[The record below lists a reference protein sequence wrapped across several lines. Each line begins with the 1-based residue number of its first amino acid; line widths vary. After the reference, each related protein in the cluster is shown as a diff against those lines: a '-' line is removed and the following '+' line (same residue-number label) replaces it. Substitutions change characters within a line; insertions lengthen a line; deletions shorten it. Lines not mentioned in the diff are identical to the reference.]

1 MRRTVVV
8 PVVPLVFFFSAM
20 LRPPKLKS
28 LLSQTVKL
36 SVADRRYL
44 GKTLELEYNETML
57 ETLMIEA
64 QLVGGVA
71 AGLAVWRTAAAYRL
85 RFGTRRLEVP
95 KEALPSVS
103 VCIPA
108 RNETK
113 SMTAALERALASQY
127 PKLEILVLDD
137 NSDDD
142 TGELIR
148 AFAHAGVRFLEGT
161 PPPAQWLGKNFAL
174 QRLLDEASGR
184 YILFL
189 DVDTQLSPQTI
200 GLLVQKMLSERLTML
215 SVIPQRRDWYRAS
228 AWLGSVRHW
237 WEMLLHRSTTRPG
250 ACSSAWMVHRQRL
263 LEHGG
268 IARHQ
273 RAVQPERLIAEE
285 LAGLGEYALCISTP
299 DCGVM
304 YEKRWSS
311 QAEASRRV
319 MALRLGES
327 FGAGMLGL
335 TLFVAY
341 GVWLSG
347 VLSVLLDGWSVGGA
361 VSHGVGLLLMTAVGL
376 YYGLV
381 WARFGWLGWLLT
393 PYILLQEIVLFSSSV
408 IGYRRGTVAWK
419 GRMITPRR

>member
-1 MRRTVVV
+1 MI
-8 PVVPLVFFFSAM
+8 
-20 LRPPKLKS
+20 
-28 LLSQTVKL
+28 
-36 SVADRRYL
+36 
-44 GKTLELEYNETML
+44 
-57 ETLMIEA
+57 ETLTVQA
-64 QLVGGVA
+64 QLIGGVA

-85 RFGTRRLEVP
+85 RFSTRRFEVP

-113 SMTAALERALASQY
+113 AMTAALERVLASQY
-127 PKLEILVLDD
+127 AKLEILVLDD

-174 QRLLDEASGR
+174 QRLLEEASGR

-189 DVDTQLSPQTI
+189 DVDTHLSPQAI

-215 SVIPQRRDWYRAS
+215 SVVPQRRDWHRAS

-237 WEMLLHRSTTRPG
+237 WEILLHRPATRPG

-263 LEHGG
+263 LGHGG

-327 FGAGMLGL
+327 FGAGMFGL
-335 TLFVAY
+335 ALLVAY

-347 VLSVLLDGWSVGGA
+347 VVSTILGGWSVSVA
-361 VSHGVGLLLMTAVGL
+361 VSHGVGLLLTVAVGL

-381 WARFGWLGWLLT
+381 WARFRWFGWLLA
-393 PYILLQEIVLFSSSV
+393 PYVLLQELVLFSSSV

-419 GRMITPRR
+419 GRTITPRR